1 MYSLTQKLLAEFFGT
16 FAVVFFAAG
25 ALCADQYLRASG
37 QGSITILGLALAYG
51 LTVGI
56 MVIRDRT
63 HLRRPPQSRRHRRF
77 LGQPPPQH
85 HANSPLL
92 GRATIS
98 APSPPPTL
106 LAVIIPD
113 SSWRPEALGSITPAL
128 APDFTR
134 LHGMLLEGVMTFFL
148 VFVFFATSV
157 DAKGAFNKVA
167 GFAIGL
173 AVTVDAL
180 CGLPFTG
187 AAVNPARAFGP
198 ALVTRNH
205 WTNHG
210 VYWVGP
216 LLGGVLAGVLY
227 DRIFLPTSPDLVH
240 AIPGSSLLYLLSHS
254 PPPVPKFRLSISHHP
269 RPLFVATST
278 FHASLA
284 RRSSEPRTI
293 NGHQY

>member
-1 MYSLTQKLLAEFFGT
+1 LYSLTQKLLAELFGT

-25 ALCADQYLRASG
+25 ALCADQYLRSSG

-56 MVIRDRT
+56 MVTAVGHISGG
-63 HLRRPPQSRRHRRF
+63 HLNPAVTVGFWVTRRLSTTQTI
-77 LGQPPPQH
+77 LYWVAQ
-85 HANSPLL
+85 LL
-92 GRATIS
+92 GAVS
-98 APSPPPTL
+98 AAYL

-148 VFVFFATSV
+148 VFIFFASNV

-216 LLGGVLAGVLY
+216 LLGAVLAGVIY
-227 DRIFLPTSPDLVH
+227 DRIFLPDQ
-240 AIPGSSLLYLLSHS
+240 
-254 PPPVPKFRLSISHHP
+254 PP
-269 RPLFVATST
+269 T
-278 FHASLA
+278 
-284 RRSSEPRTI
+284 
-293 NGHQY
+293 

>member
-1 MYSLTQKLLAEFFGT
+1 LYSLTQKLLAEFFGT

-25 ALCADQYLRASG
+25 ALCADQYLRSSG

-56 MVIRDRT
+56 MVTAIGHVSGG
-63 HLRRPPQSRRHRRF
+63 HLNPAVTVGFWVSRR
-77 LGQPPPQH
+77 LSTLQAILYSAAQ
-85 HANSPLL
+85 LL
-92 GRATIS
+92 GAV
-98 APSPPPTL
+98 AAAYAL
-106 LAVIIPD
+106 VVIIPD

-128 APDFTR
+128 SPDFTR
-134 LHGMLLEGVMTFFL
+134 LHGMLLEGV
-148 VFVFFATSV
+148 TSV

-167 GFAIGL
+167 GLAIGL

-205 WTNHG
+205 WAHHG

-216 LLGGVLAGVLY
+216 LLGGVLAGVIY
-227 DRIFLPTSPDLVH
+227 DRIFLPDQ
-240 AIPGSSLLYLLSHS
+240 
-254 PPPVPKFRLSISHHP
+254 PPI
-269 RPLFVATST
+269 
-278 FHASLA
+278 
-284 RRSSEPRTI
+284 
-293 NGHQY
+293 

>member
-25 ALCADQYLRASG
+25 ALCADQYLRSSG
-37 QGSITILGLALAYG
+37 QGSITVLGLALAYG

-56 MVIRDRT
+56 MVTAIGHVSGG
-63 HLRRPPQSRRHRRF
+63 HLNPAVTVGFWVSRR
-77 LGQPPPQH
+77 LSTMQTLLYWVAQ
-85 HANSPLL
+85 LL
-92 GRATIS
+92 GAI
-98 APSPPPTL
+98 AAAYAL
-106 LAVIIPD
+106 VIILPD
-113 SSWRPEALGSITPAL
+113 SSWRPEALGSINPTL

-148 VFVFFATSV
+148 VFVFFASSV

-216 LLGGVLAGVLY
+216 LLGGVLAGVIY
-227 DRIFLPTSPDLVH
+227 DRIFLADQ
-240 AIPGSSLLYLLSHS
+240 
-254 PPPVPKFRLSISHHP
+254 PPV
-269 RPLFVATST
+269 
-278 FHASLA
+278 
-284 RRSSEPRTI
+284 
-293 NGHQY
+293 

>member
-25 ALCADQYLRASG
+25 ALCADQYLRSSG

-51 LTVGI
+51 LTVAI
-56 MVIRDRT
+56 MVTAIGHISGG
-63 HLRRPPQSRRHRRF
+63 HLNPAVTVGFWVSRR
-77 LGQPPPQH
+77 LSTLQTLLYAIAQ
-85 HANSPLL
+85 LL
-92 GRATIS
+92 GAV
-98 APSPPPTL
+98 AAAYAL
-106 LAVIIPD
+106 VVIIPD
-113 SSWRPEALGSITPAL
+113 ASWRPEALGSITPAL

-157 DAKGAFNKVA
+157 DARGAFNKVA

-216 LLGGVLAGVLY
+216 LLGGVLAGVIY
-227 DRIFLPTSPDLVH
+227 DRIFLPDQP
-240 AIPGSSLLYLLSHS
+240 AI
-254 PPPVPKFRLSISHHP
+254 
-269 RPLFVATST
+269 
-278 FHASLA
+278 
-284 RRSSEPRTI
+284 
-293 NGHQY
+293 